1 MFMKPRSFAKT
12 LLLPVLT
19 AAAILLFS
27 FPASAATSHASPRDF
42 PSCFIG
48 TFLVQEGNGAQ
59 SLWTFSP
66 GGVMFITSSAQEALS
81 FTDEQGAWKKTG
93 KREAVATALDFSF
106 NPDGSLANI
115 AKVNSDIIFTGR
127 SCGNIEGSF
136 TVSFYAP
143 GVDPLD
149 PDSTPEN
156 VVSDT
161 FAGKRVQAGD

>member
-1 MFMKPRSFAKT
+1 MKFRFSARA
-12 LLLPVLT
+12 LLLPVFT
-19 AAAILLFS
+19 AASILLFS
-27 FPASAATSHASPRDF
+27 LPASAATSHASPRDF

-93 KREAVATALDFSF
+93 SREAVATALDFSF

-127 SCGNIEGSF
+127 GCGNIEGSF